1 MLSSVL
7 NNDRAIKVNI
17 QIIRVFAKMREM
29 LLDHKDVVSQ
39 LEQMQNKLAEHD
51 NNILLIFEYLKQ
63 LEQERQY
70 DIDLQNR
77 KKIGHKRHDD

>member
-29 LLDHKDVVSQ
+29 LLAHKEVVSQ

-63 LEQERQY
+63 LEQEKQY

-77 KKIGHKRHDD
+77 KKIGYKRHDE